1 MSRFKLIVICFL
13 LAPAFIFSQKKNFTV
28 EDVIINAYSKL
39 MPENLSQLQWIPAS
53 HDFSFVKDNF
63 ILAGSVESEKYDTL
77 SSLDK
82 INDLLSEKGYDK
94 INYLPPISWID
105 ENEFN
110 FIYDNKLIRVNV
122 EANSAE
128 VINRAP
134 EEAENLTVAPN
145 NRYLAFTIKNNLYVS
160 LDGKEFK
167 AVTNEPDSNIIC
179 GQSVH
184 RNEFGINGGIFWSP
198 NSDFIAFYRM
208 DQTMVSDYPLL
219 DISFKPARIKNI
231 KYPMAGQASHHV
243 TVGIYKIDDESTTW
257 LNTGEPKDQY
267 LTSLT
272 WSPDQ
277 KNFFIAH
284 LNRDQNHLKLIKYD
298 VSSGEPVKT
307 LFEEKNDK
315 YVEPETPLY
324 FIPGSPNKFVWLSE
338 RDGYKHAYLYDT
350 DGNLLKQL
358 TKGEWVITDFD
369 GFDKDGKYLFFTA
382 TKESPLERH
391 YYRLEFKND
400 KLEKITI
407 EPGTHSVRRSDD
419 GDFFIDNYSNYDTPR
434 KIVLANYNNTLRN
447 LLIADNP
454 LSEYNLGKTEVFTI
468 KNKEGIDLYCRMILP
483 PDFDPAKKYPVIFYV
498 YGGPHAQLV
507 TNSFGYGRY
516 FIWFYMMAQKGYIVF
531 TLDNRGSDNRG
542 LEFEQATFR
551 RLGTVEIEDQ
561 LCGVEYLK
569 KLSYVDTSRFGV
581 FGWSYGGFMAASL
594 MLRTGNQFKAG
605 VGGGAVIDWSLY
617 EVMYTERYMD
627 TPESNPEGYK
637 ESSLLNYVDNLK
649 GKLLLVHGTFDPVV
663 VWQHTLLFAEKA
675 MHLNKPLDYFPY
687 VKHEHG
693 VRGRDALHLYTK
705 ITDYFVDNL

>member
-1 MSRFKLIVICFL
+1 MSRFKLIAIYL
-13 LAPAFIFSQKKNFTV
+13 LLIPAFIFSQKKNFTV

-39 MPENLSQLQWIPAS
+39 MPENLRQLQWIPDGS
-53 HDFSFVKDNF
+53 YFSFVKDNF
-63 ILAGSVESEKYDTL
+63 IIRGSVESEKYDTVV
-77 SSLDK
+77 SLDN
-82 INDLLSEKGYDK
+82 INALLSGKSIDR
-94 INYLPPISWID
+94 INYLPSVSWIN

-110 FIYDNKLIRVNV
+110 FIYDNKLIRVNTA
-122 EANSAE
+122 ANSAE
-128 VINRAP
+128 VINSAP
-134 EEAENLTVAPN
+134 EEAENLTIAPN
-145 NRYLAFTIKNNLYVS
+145 NRYLAFTVKNNLYVS
-160 LDGKEFK
+160 LDGKEYK
-167 AVTNEPDSNIIC
+167 AITNEQDSNIIC

-208 DQTMVSDYPLL
+208 DQTMVTDFPLL
-219 DISFKPARIKNI
+219 DISYKPARVKNI

-243 TVGIYKIDDESTTW
+243 TVGIYRLNDESITW

-284 LNRDQNHLKLIKYD
+284 LNRDQNHLQLIKYD
-298 VSSGEPVKT
+298 VSSGEAVKT

-350 DGNLLKQL
+350 DGNLIKQL

-369 GFDKDGKYLFFTA
+369 GFDKDGKFLFFTA

-391 YYRLEFKND
+391 YYRLELKSA
-400 KLEKITI
+400 KLEKITG
-407 EPGTHSVRRSDD
+407 EPGSHYVLHSDD
-419 GDFFIDNYSNYDTPR
+419 GVYFIDNYSNYDTPR
-434 KIVLANYNNTLRN
+434 KILLTDSKKSLRN
-447 LLIADNP
+447 LLTADNP
-454 LSEYNLGKTEVFTI
+454 LSGYNLGKTEVFSI
-468 KNKEGIDLYCRMILP
+468 KNKEGVDLYCRMILP

-516 FIWFYMMAQKGYIVF
+516 FIWFYLMAQKGYIVF

-594 MLRTGNQFKAG
+594 MLRTGNQFKVG

-627 TPESNPEGYK
+627 TPETNPEGYK
-637 ESSLLNYVDNLK
+637 ESSLLNYVENLN

-687 VKHEHG
+687 LKHEHG

-705 ITDYFVDNL
+705 ITGYFVDNL